1 MEHPLMKAF
10 FSPRSVVLIGVS
22 RQSGTGAYNNLEMM
36 LRYGY
41 GGTIHLVHPKVPE
54 ILGHRT
60 FPSVADLPEIPELA
74 VISVGRD
81 RVLPA
86 FKECAAKGIRAV
98 IVISQGFSDAD
109 EAGAALQ
116 EQLVAVAREHGVRV
130 LGPNTMGVLNGFAHF
145 STGFVDI
152 AQDPSPP
159 PLTMV
164 AQSGVFQ
171 VGYESFTHRL
181 GKAVDVG
188 NGCDIDFVDVLE
200 YLETDPQTRVI
211 FIHMEGLKRG
221 REFPNVASR
230 IARVKPIIILKTGRS
245 AAGAEAALSHT
256 GSLVGEDAVIDAAFR
271 RAGLIRVRNM
281 VELKAVCLA
290 FLHFS
295 SLRGPRIGVVT
306 ATGACGI
313 MTADACE
320 DYGLELAPFP
330 EAIREKLENPHIAW
344 HKLRNPVDLWPLG
357 MVSGSFTTVLKQAA
371 RGLLADEHV
380 DAILAI
386 APAMA
391 SPLHRDLD
399 MAAAAK
405 EINQANPEKKPLA
418 FWLYGGDQS
427 TQAAALEDEPE
438 VACFD
443 SIDEAL
449 MGLSALLRWERFRT
463 QRPEKDEPFPQPAPA
478 GSRLVA
484 LPPGGLLLGDE
495 ALPLF
500 GAYGIPTVP
509 SELMRTAVSAVAFG
523 GMEGFA
529 LVLMIVS
536 RAWIHKS
543 DQGGIRLNVRDEDE
557 LRRAYDELVS
567 HFRAVT
573 PSAVLDGI
581 LVQRQAEG
589 FELLV
594 GLKKDPQLGPVVV
607 AGMGGIY
614 TEVFRDVARG
624 VAPLSRSDAR
634 EMIESLKC
642 YPILSGI
649 RGQKG
654 VDLGAIEDLIVSLSR
669 LAMDYPEIQEMDLNP
684 VLASPEGCW
693 CVDSRLVVEL
703 QRVSK
708 NA

>member
-1 MEHPLMKAF
+1 MEAF
-10 FSPRSVVLIGVS
+10 FNPRSVVLIGVS

-60 FPSVADLPEIPELA
+60 FPGVAELPEIPDLA

-81 RVLPA
+81 RVLPV
-86 FKECAAKGIRAV
+86 FKDCAGKGIRHV

-109 EAGAALQ
+109 DAGAALQ
-116 EQLVAVAREHGVRV
+116 EQLVAVAREHGIRV

-171 VGYESFTHRL
+171 VGYESFTHRV

-200 YLETDPQTRVI
+200 YLETDPETRII

-221 REFPNVASR
+221 REFLNVAAR

-281 VELKAVCLA
+281 VELKAVCQA

-295 SLRGPRIGVVT
+295 TMKGPRIGVVT

-330 EAIREKLENPHIAW
+330 EAIREGLENPHIAW
-344 HKLRNPVDLWPLG
+344 HRLRNPVDLWPLG
-357 MVSGSFTTVLKQAA
+357 MVSGSFTAVLKQAG
-371 RGLLADEHV
+371 RGLLADENV
-380 DAILAI
+380 DAVLGI

-399 MAAAAK
+399 MVAAAK
-405 EINQANPEKKPLA
+405 EINMENPRRKPLA
-418 FWLYGGDQS
+418 LWLYGGDQS
-427 TQAAALEDEPE
+427 SQAAALEDESG

-449 MGLSALLRWERFRT
+449 MGLSALLRWERFRA
-463 QRPEKDEPFPQPAPA
+463 QPPEGEEHFAQPAPTGA
-478 GSRLVA
+478 RPVV
-484 LPPGGLLLGDE
+484 LPPGRVILGDE
-495 ALPLF
+495 AGPLF
-500 GAYGIPTVP
+500 EAYGIPTVP
-509 SELMRTAVSAVAFG
+509 AALTPHGDAAVAFARTA
-523 GMEGFA
+523 GFPV
-529 LVLMIVS
+529 VLKIVS
-536 RAWIHKS
+536 GAWIHKS
-543 DQGGIRLNVRDEDE
+543 DLGGIRLNLRDEVD

-567 HFRAVT
+567 HFHAVT
-573 PSAVLDGI
+573 PSAFLDGI
-581 LVQRQAEG
+581 LVQKQAEG

-607 AGMGGIY
+607 VGMGGIY

-624 VAPLSRSDAR
+624 VAPISRSEAQ
-634 EMIESLKC
+634 EMIESLRC

-654 VDLGAIEDLIVSLSR
+654 VDLGALENLIVSLSR
-669 LAMDYPEIQEMDLNP
+669 LALDYPEIQEMDLNP

-693 CVDSRLVVEL
+693 CVDSRLVVE
-703 QRVSK
+703 V
-708 NA
+708 

>member
-1 MEHPLMKAF
+1 MEAF
-10 FSPRSVVLIGVS
+10 LNPRSVVLIGVS
-22 RQSGTGAYNNLEMM
+22 RQSGPGAYNNLEMM

-41 GGTIHLVHPKVPE
+41 GGTIHLVHPKVEE

-60 FPSVADLPEIPELA
+60 FSRVADLPETPDLA

-81 RVLPA
+81 RVLPV
-86 FKECAAKGIRAV
+86 FRECAERGIRNV

-109 EAGAALQ
+109 QAGAALQ
-116 EQLVAVAREHGVRV
+116 EQLVTIAREHGVRV

-171 VGYESFTHRL
+171 VGYESFTHRM

-200 YLETDPQTRVI
+200 YLERDPETRII

-221 REFPNVASR
+221 REFLNVAAR

-281 VELKAVCLA
+281 IELKAVCRA
-290 FLHFS
+290 FLHFNTMN
-295 SLRGPRIGVVT
+295 GPRIGVVT

-330 EAIREKLENPHIAW
+330 EAIRDGLENRHIAW
-344 HKLRNPVDLWPLG
+344 HRLRNPVDLWPLG
-357 MVSGSFTTVLKQAA
+357 MVSGSFTSVLKQAVK
-371 RGLLADEHV
+371 GLLADENV
-380 DAILAI
+380 DAVLGI

-399 MAAAAK
+399 MVGAAK
-405 EINQANPEKKPLA
+405 EINRDNPSGKPVAL
-418 FWLYGGDQS
+418 WLYGGDQGAQS
-427 TQAAALEDEPE
+427 AALEGETG

-449 MGLSALLRWERFRT
+449 MGLSALLRRGQFQALPCEEQILFPPPASPVS
-463 QRPEKDEPFPQPAPA
+463 RP
-478 GSRLVA
+478 VA
-484 LPPGGLLLGDE
+484 LPPGRVVLGDE
-495 ALPLF
+495 AGPLF
-500 GAYGIPTVP
+500 KAYGVPTVP
-509 SELMRTAVSAVAFG
+509 AKLTEDVDAALEFARKA
-523 GMEGFA
+523 GFPV
-529 LVLMIVS
+529 VLKIVS
-536 RAWIHKS
+536 EAWIHKS
-543 DQGGIRLNVRDEDE
+543 DRGGIRLNLRDEDE
-557 LRRAYDELVS
+557 LRRSYDDLLS
-567 HFRAVT
+567 HFRSVT
-573 PSAVLDGI
+573 PSAILDGI
-581 LVQRQAEG
+581 LVQKQARG
-589 FELLV
+589 FEILM

-607 AGMGGIY
+607 VGMGGIY

-624 VAPLSRSDAR
+624 VAPLSRFDAR
-634 EMIESLKC
+634 KMLQSLRC

-649 RGQKG
+649 RGQQG
-654 VDLGAIEDLIVSLSR
+654 VNIGAVEDLLISLSR
-669 LAMDYPEIQEMDLNP
+669 IAMDYPEIQEMDLNP
-684 VLASPEGCW
+684 VLADPVECW
-693 CVDSRLVVEL
+693 CVDSRLVIEV
-703 QRVSK
+703 
-708 NA
+708 

>member
-1 MEHPLMKAF
+1 MEAF
-10 FSPRSVVLIGVS
+10 LNPRSVVLIGVS
-22 RQSGTGAYNNLEMM
+22 RQSGPGAYNNLEMM
-36 LRYGY
+36 QRYGY
-41 GGTIHLVHPKVPE
+41 GGTIHLVHPKVEE

-60 FPSVADLPEIPELA
+60 FPRVADLPETPELA

-81 RVLPA
+81 RVLPV
-86 FKECAAKGIRAV
+86 FRECAEKGIRNV

-109 EAGAALQ
+109 EAGTALQ
-116 EQLVAVAREHGVRV
+116 EELVAIAREHGVRV

-171 VGYESFTHRL
+171 VGYESFTHRM

-200 YLETDPQTRVI
+200 YLERDPETRVI

-221 REFPNVASR
+221 REFLNVAAR

-245 AAGAEAALSHT
+245 EAGAEAALSHT

-281 VELKAVCLA
+281 IELKAVCQA

-295 SLRGPRIGVVT
+295 TMNGPRIGVVT

-330 EAIREKLENPHIAW
+330 EAIRDGLENRHIAW

-357 MVSGSFTTVLKQAA
+357 MVSGSFTSVLKQAVK
-371 RGLLADEHV
+371 GLLADQNV
-380 DAILAI
+380 DAVLGI

-399 MAAAAK
+399 MVAAAK
-405 EINQANPEKKPLA
+405 EINRDNPRGKPVAL
-418 FWLYGGDQS
+418 WLYGGDQGAQS
-427 TQAAALEDEPE
+427 AALEDETG

-449 MGLSALLRWERFRT
+449 MGLSALLRWGRF
-463 QRPEKDEPFPQPAPA
+463 QALPYEEQILFPPSASSVSRP
-478 GSRLVA
+478 VA
-484 LPPGGLLLGDE
+484 LPPGPVILGDE
-495 ALPLF
+495 AEPLF
-500 GAYGIPTVP
+500 KAYGVPTVP
-509 SELMRTAVSAVAFG
+509 AELTSDVDAALEFARKT
-523 GMEGFA
+523 GFPV
-529 LVLMIVS
+529 VLKILS
-536 RAWIHKS
+536 QAWIHKS
-543 DQGGIRLNVRDEDE
+543 DRGGIRLNLRDEDE
-557 LRRAYDELVS
+557 LRRSYDDLLS
-567 HFRAVT
+567 HFRSAT

-581 LVQRQAEG
+581 LVQKQARG
-589 FELLV
+589 FEILM

-607 AGMGGIY
+607 VGMGGIY

-634 EMIESLKC
+634 KMLQSLRC
-642 YPILSGI
+642 FPILSGI
-649 RGQKG
+649 RGQQG
-654 VDLGAIEDLIVSLSR
+654 VNIGAVEDLLISLSR
-669 LAMDYPEIQEMDLNP
+669 MAMDYPEIQEMDLNP
-684 VLASPEGCW
+684 VLANPVECW
-693 CVDSRLVVEL
+693 CVDSRLVIEV
-703 QRVSK
+703 
-708 NA
+708 